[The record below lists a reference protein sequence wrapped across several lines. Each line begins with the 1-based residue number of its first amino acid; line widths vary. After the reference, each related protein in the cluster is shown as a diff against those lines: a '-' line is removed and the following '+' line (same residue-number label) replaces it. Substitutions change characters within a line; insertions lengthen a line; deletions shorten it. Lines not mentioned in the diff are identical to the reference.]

1 MRPPAFTH
9 LVWALLVVVA
19 FCAGFFL
26 AADSTGSN
34 PNASLQERAA
44 PSSGRVE
51 LPASSVAQDPSRG
64 ALVTVGGAH
73 AALSADDARALTF
86 ELLRE
91 PNRLERLS
99 QFCDVL
105 RRVTPE
111 NWRGMLDAFKR
122 QTAFEGREH
131 GDEWKLLLQRIGA
144 VAEADA
150 VLDALNSN
158 GANRGDRA
166 RNTLEG
172 WIMANPD
179 AAVAWVKTRSPEERA
194 VLDGAVIHSL
204 AGIAPLQALELALA
218 QRDAG
223 VREWAISELSK
234 VAVQHGGFRQ
244 GEELLGAVM
253 NRPDV
258 DEATK
263 RRIFMELA
271 QKRITMARVRE
282 EPMAALQW
290 LDGYLSGEESPAG
303 ATAVGQLVATA
314 AASDPS
320 AALQWLDA
328 RADRFTHA
336 QAVLAYNAA
345 LQAVYQSAPEQ
356 FTSWLSANQ
365 NHPVHNGLVEA
376 YTNELIAV
384 GRTAEV
390 GAWMKSVQD
399 APTRQRI
406 QAALESSERKNAV
419 KQGELRFRR

>member
-1 MRPPAFTH
+1 
-9 LVWALLVVVA
+9 LLVVVA
-19 FCAGFFL
+19 FLSRVCFL
-26 AADSTGSN
+26 AANSTGSN
-34 PNASLQERAA
+34 ANASLQERAA
-44 PSSGRVE
+44 PSNGTAKR
-51 LPASSVAQDPSRG
+51 PADIVVQDPPRG

-73 AALSADDARALTF
+73 SALSADDARALTF
-86 ELLRE
+86 DLLRE

-99 QFCDVL
+99 QLCDVL

-111 NWRGMLDAFKR
+111 NWRGMLDAFTR

-144 VAEADA
+144 VAGADA
-150 VLDALNSN
+150 VIDALNTN

-172 WIMANPD
+172 WIMAD
-179 AAVAWVKTRSPEERA
+179 RDVAVAWVETRSPEERA

-204 AGIAPLQALELALA
+204 AGIAPMQALELALA
-218 QRDAG
+218 QKDAG
-223 VREWAISELSK
+223 VREWAISEVSK

-253 NRPDV
+253 NRPDI
-258 DEATK
+258 DEAYEAEDLHGAGAEANHHGASPRAADGCVAMARRVSLR
-263 RRIFMELA
+263 RRIT
-271 QKRITMARVRE
+271 RGRDGRGTAR
-282 EPMAALQW
+282 
-290 LDGYLSGEESPAG
+290 
-303 ATAVGQLVATA
+303 ATA
-314 AASDPS
+314 AQSDPS

-328 RADRFTHA
+328 RADRFTPA
-336 QAVLAYNAA
+336 QAVAAYTAA

-365 NHPVHNGLVEA
+365 KHPAHDGLVEA

-399 APTRQRI
+399 AQTRQRI
-406 QAALESSERKNAV
+406 QATFESSERKNAA
-419 KQGELRFRR
+419 K